1 MLYIIFNFLIV
12 ASLTRLL
19 LAFEENSSALLISS
33 TINLASLP
41 SLAYH
46 LTHLLAS
53 DASKTRCPALVL
65 SLSVVAG
72 MCAKSNVKKRKMTA
86 QPGTVPAAPTA
97 TPPQIHNT
105 FSPTLRYE
113 AIPVRAPRS
122 VSSPVLPSYIFIVI
136 RQLLLMSRG
145 CQCKPSFS

>member
-1 MLYIIFNFLIV
+1 MPYKPL
-12 ASLTRLL
+12 
-19 LAFEENSSALLISS
+19 
-33 TINLASLP
+33 

-65 SLSVVAG
+65 SLSVVTR

-105 FSPTLRYE
+105 LGPTLRYE
-113 AIPVRAPRS
+113 AIPVRGPRS
-122 VSSPVLPSYIFIVI
+122 GLQPCFTVLNFYRYQTITAYVEGLPVHA
-136 RQLLLMSRG
+136 QLQLT
-145 CQCKPSFS
+145 P

>member
-1 MLYIIFNFLIV
+1 MSLYEYGIIC
-12 ASLTRLL
+12 LL
-19 LAFEENSSALLISS
+19 CSHLCH
-33 TINLASLP
+33 INLTSLP